1 MAYYVKGGGT
11 VSNVE
16 LKQQLDEKQL
26 AIVQSEM
33 EHRKKSTVIAYLL
46 WFFLGSLGAHR
57 FYIRKFGT
65 AVTILILDLL
75 GWATVWIFGL
85 GLIFL
90 IPVGIWLIVDAFL
103 LHGIVSRLNQ
113 QMERDILQQ
122 VLHQT

>member
-1 MAYYVKGGGT
+1 MASYYVKGGGT

-57 FYIRKFGT
+57 FYVRKFGT
-65 AVTILILDLL
+65 AVTILIHDFWDRPPS
-75 GWATVWIFGL
+75 GFSA
-85 GLIFL
+85 
-90 IPVGIWLIVDAFL
+90 
-103 LHGIVSRLNQ
+103 S
-113 QMERDILQQ
+113 
-122 VLHQT
+122 VLFSSFR

>member
-1 MAYYVKGGGT
+1 M
-11 VSNVE
+11 SNVE

-57 FYIRKFGT
+57 FYVRKFGT

-90 IPVGIWLIVDAFL
+90 IPVGIWLIIDAFL

-113 QMERDILQQ
+113 QIERDILQQ